1 MELALDF
8 GHQERWPAWI
18 LTPTK
23 LNSHYKGLQEL
34 HKGHMPRF
42 AVGIWTQRFRNL
54 TGALLHAFGD
64 VYAPSFEGIHIVI

>member
-23 LNSHYKGLQEL
+23 LNSHYKDLQSL
-34 HKGHMPRF
+34 HKVRLQRF
-42 AVGIWTQRFRNL
+42 SVGIWTQRFSNL
-54 TGALLHAFGD
+54 TGALLRAFGD
-64 VYAPSFEGIHIVI
+64 VYAPSFEGVHIAI